1 MPSVQ
6 DAGSPRRRGR
16 VSTGPEVRT
25 GPVGEF
31 AYRLWEL
38 KKTAGDPSYE
48 RMRTEFGAL
57 ASKSALS
64 AAARGHRLPS
74 WETTWEFVRSL
85 EVGVLGADLDSVRCR
100 WRAQWENAAAMSDDR
115 TEPIDAPEPA
125 AINAPDES
133 VEPSRRRPLRQLAVI
148 GSVAATVLLVLGLMM
163 FWPQFSSRPG
173 AAPGL
178 QAQPLDVT
186 PTVPGDDSD
195 FVDDVTVPEG
205 TPVRRGEVFVK
216 TWEIR
221 NGGSVRWT
229 DRYLRRD
236 DPSAGNDSVD
246 RQPGADRMA
255 GAAVPA
261 AAPSSPGSRD
271 PGPAG
276 PETAGSCASADRV
289 PIPPTDPGQNVRIS
303 VTVRAPSVPGWCR
316 VRWTMVDG
324 QGHVMLPAQHALFFL
339 VKVV

>member
-38 KKTAGDPSYE
+38 KKTAGDPSYD

-85 EVGVLGADLDSVRCR
+85 EVGVLGAEVDSVRRR
-100 WRAQWENAAAMSDDR
+100 WRERWENAAAMSDDR
-115 TEPIDAPEPA
+115 TEPIDAPGPA
-125 AINAPDES
+125 TIKVPEEVAERPGS
-133 VEPSRRRPLRQLAVI
+133 RPLGRLAVI
-148 GSVAATVLLVLGLMM
+148 GSAAATVLLVLGLMVV
-163 FWPQFSSRPG
+163 WPQLSSRPG
-173 AAPGL
+173 QAPSV
-178 QAQPLDVT
+178 QAQSRDVT
-186 PTVPGDDSD
+186 PAMPGDDSA
-195 FVDDVTVPEG
+195 FVDDVTVPDG

-236 DPSAGNDSVD
+236 DPSG
-246 RQPGADRMA
+246 GADSLDKPAGAGRVA
-255 GAAVPA
+255 GAAMPA
-261 AAPSSPGSRD
+261 AAPTTIGS
-271 PGPAG
+271 ANS
-276 PETAGSCASADRV
+276 ETSGSCSSVDRV
-289 PIPPTDPGQNVRIS
+289 PIPPTDPGQHVRVS
-303 VTVRAPSVPGWCR
+303 VAVRAPSVPGWCR

-324 QGHVMLPAQHALFFL
+324 QGHVVLPRQHDLFFL
-339 VKVV
+339 VNVV

>member
-38 KKTAGDPSYE
+38 KKTAGDPSYD

-85 EVGVLGADLDSVRCR
+85 EVGVLGADVDGVRRR
-100 WRAQWENAAAMSDDR
+100 WRQQWENAAAMSDDR

-125 AINAPDES
+125 TIKAPE
-133 VEPSRRRPLRQLAVI
+133 EIAELPRPRPRRRLAVI
-148 GSVAATVLLVLGLMM
+148 GSAAATVLLVLGLVVI
-163 FWPQFSSRPG
+163 WPQLSSRPG
-173 AAPGL
+173 SAPSL
-178 QAQPLDVT
+178 QAQSRDVT
-186 PTVPGDDSD
+186 PAVPGDDSA
-195 FVDDVTVPEG
+195 FVDDVTVPDG

-236 DPSAGNDSVD
+236 DPSAGTDSVD
-246 RQPGADRMA
+246 RQDGTDRMA
-255 GAAVPA
+255 GAAMS
-261 AAPSSPGSRD
+261 AAPSTTMGSPNS
-271 PGPAG
+271 
-276 PETAGSCASADRV
+276 ETTGSCSSVDRV
-289 PIPPTDPGQNVRIS
+289 PIPPTDPGQHVRIS
-303 VTVRAPSVPGWCR
+303 VAVRAPSIPGWCR

-324 QGHVMLPAQHALFFL
+324 QGHTVPPRQHALFFL

>member
-1 MPSVQ
+1 VPSVQ

-16 VSTGPEVRT
+16 VSTGPDVRT

-38 KKTAGDPSYE
+38 KKTAGDPSYD

-85 EVGVLGADLDSVRCR
+85 EVGVLGADSDTVRRR
-100 WRAQWENAAAMSDDR
+100 WREQWENAAAMSDDS
-115 TEPIDAPEPA
+115 TEPIDAPEPST
-125 AINAPDES
+125 IKVPDEI
-133 VEPSRRRPLRQLAVI
+133 VGPPRDISRRRFAVI
-148 GSVAATVLLVLGLMM
+148 GSVVATVLLVLGLLV
-163 FWPQFSSRPG
+163 FWPQLSSRPG

-178 QAQPLDVT
+178 QPQSRVT
-186 PTVPGDDSD
+186 PAVPGDDSD
-195 FVDDVTVPEG
+195 FIDDVTVPDG

-221 NGGSVRWT
+221 NGGNVRWT

-236 DPSAGNDSVD
+236 DQVAGSDAAN
-246 RQPGADRMA
+246 QQGGTDRMA
-255 GAAVPA
+255 GAAV
-261 AAPSSPGSRD
+261 SVPGSGSA
-271 PGPAG
+271 GPAG
-276 PETAGSCASADRV
+276 AETAGSCSSADRV
-289 PIPPTDPGQNVRIS
+289 PIPPTEPGQKVRIS
-303 VTVRAPSVPGWCR
+303 VTVRAPSVPGWCQ
-316 VRWTMVDG
+316 VRWTMIDA
-324 QGHVMLPAQHALFFL
+324 QGHVMLPQQDALFFL

>member
-16 VSTGPEVRT
+16 VSTGPDVRT

-38 KKTAGDPSYE
+38 KKTAGDPSYD

-85 EVGVLGADLDSVRCR
+85 EVGVLGADRDSVRRR
-100 WRAQWENAAAMSDDR
+100 WREQWENAAAMSDDS

-125 AINAPDES
+125 TIKVPDEI
-133 VEPSRRRPLRQLAVI
+133 VERPRRLPRHRLAVI
-148 GSVAATVLLVLGLMM
+148 GSVAATVLVVLLGLLV
-163 FWPQFSSRPG
+163 FWPPFSSRPG
-173 AAPGL
+173 VAPDL
-178 QAQPLDVT
+178 QPQARDVT
-186 PTVPGDDSD
+186 PVVPGDDSD

-221 NGGSVRWT
+221 NGGNVRWT

-236 DPSAGNDSVD
+236 DQTAGADS
-246 RQPGADRMA
+246 ADRMA
-255 GAAVPA
+255 GAPV
-261 AAPSSPGSRD
+261 SVTGSGAT
-271 PGPAG
+271 GPANT
-276 PETAGSCASADRV
+276 ETAGSCSSADQV
-289 PIPPTDPGQNVRIS
+289 PIPPTEPGQKVRVS
-303 VTVRAPSVPGWCR
+303 VSVRAPSVPGWCQ
-316 VRWTMVDG
+316 VRWTMVDA
-324 QGHVMLPAQHALFFL
+324 QGHAMLSRQHALSVL